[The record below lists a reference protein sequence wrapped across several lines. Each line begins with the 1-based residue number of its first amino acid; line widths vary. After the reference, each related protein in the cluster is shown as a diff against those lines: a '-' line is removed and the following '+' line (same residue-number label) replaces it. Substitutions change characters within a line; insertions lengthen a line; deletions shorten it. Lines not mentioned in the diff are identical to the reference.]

1 MIPTSRAWARSQLL
15 RHTSAPHPRPQP
27 TTFVHSLRSCA
38 PRTTKRWNAS
48 PAPVGQ
54 KPPSSATT
62 IPGPNWLWLEPIY
75 EPFRAYGRAQRA
87 RPYMTQF
94 ISSLVIYLVGDFVAQ
109 TIGPTPV
116 AEGYVK
122 EEDEE
127 VEKGWLQAW
136 AVERDWER
144 TARALVIGG
153 VAAVPGYRW
162 FLWLSNSFNYR
173 SKTLSLGIKVCAS

>member
-15 RHTSAPHPRPQP
+15 RTSAPHPRPQP
-27 TTFVHSLRSCA
+27 TNLVHSLRSCA

-54 KPPSSATT
+54 KLPSSATT

-116 AEGYVK
+116 AEGYVA
-122 EEDEE
+122 EEEE
-127 VEKGWLQAW
+127 VERGWLQAW

-173 SKTLSLGIKVCAS
+173 SKTVSLGIKVCAS